1 MFRRLIDSIIQTI
14 GKIHWKIRDEIS
26 EEDKQH
32 IAEQLKP
39 HYYIIL
45 TRRSNHISTFFI
57 GLSNLVL
64 RGKWG
69 YWSHSLMNLEDEV
82 TVEDDFRLIEAIGR
96 GVTYSD
102 FANVFN
108 VSDVALLKPKNMSAD
123 SWTDVLQRLKSKLGT
138 PYDTLFDLRNEEQM
152 SCVELVRYALKAEP
166 NYDINFANFE
176 RMIRESKNL
185 TPQMFAD
192 CPDFEIVW
200 QAKKR

>member
-1 MFRRLIDSIIQTI
+1 MFRRLVESIVQTI

-26 EEDKQH
+26 VSDKEY

-39 HYYIIL
+39 HYFIIL

-57 GLSNLVL
+57 GLSNLIL

-82 TVEDDFRLIEAIGR
+82 TEEDDFRLIEAIGR

-102 FANVFN
+102 FDSVFN
-108 VSDVALLKPKNMSAD
+108 VSDVALLKPKNMSPEY
-123 SWTDVLQRLKSKLGT
+123 WTVVLDKLKSKLGT
-138 PYDTLFDLRNEEQM
+138 KYDTLFDLKSEEQV
-152 SCVELVRYALKAEP
+152 SCVEVVRLALRAEP
-166 NYDINFANFE
+166 DYEKNFANFE
-176 RMIRESKNL
+176 KMIKESKNL
-185 TPQMFAD
+185 TPQMFFD
-192 CPDFEIVW
+192 CPDFEVVW